1 MTFNKYIEQYGE
13 TVQIWGASSSTDGVG
28 NPVSTWDVDKG
39 TFTGVVLRPTANDA
53 LFDAGRVANAD
64 KKLLAP
70 SDASIVSGDRL
81 EIDDV
86 RYDLFGIPAD
96 WQMKLSD
103 TVQHLQIFLRRVV

>member
-13 TVQIWGASSSTDGVG
+13 TVQIWGASSGTDDLG
-28 NPVSTWDVDKG
+28 NPISTWDVDKS

-70 SDASIVSGDRL
+70 SDADIAVGDRL
-81 EIDDV
+81 EIDSIM
-86 RYDLFGIPAD
+86 YDLFGVPAD
-96 WQMKLSD
+96 WQMKLSG
-103 TVQHLQIFLRRVV
+103 TVQHLQIFLRRVL

>member
-1 MTFNKYIEQYGE
+1 MTFNTYIEQYGE
-13 TVQIWGASSSTDGVG
+13 TVQIWGTSSSTDGLG
-28 NPVSTWDVDKG
+28 NPIKTWDDDKG

-70 SDASIVSGDRL
+70 SDASIVTGDRL
-81 EIDDV
+81 EIDSI

-96 WQMKLSD
+96 WQMKLSG
-103 TVQHLQIFLRRVV
+103 TVQHLQIFLKRVL